1 MTFVQLLR
9 IAVVTPAVGVACV
22 VMAADPQDNWSRF
35 GRDIDSNT
43 FTVGHP
49 ASPRWAAP
57 AHVHANGEH
66 PAVIIARR
74 AAQGQV
80 ALDPNTYIVQPPA
93 SVTWLAHSDAPEAVT
108 VAGR

>member
-1 MTFVQLLR
+1 MTFVHVLR
-9 IAVVTPAVGVACV
+9 IAVAMPIACAACL

-35 GRDIDSNT
+35 GRDVDPNT

-57 AHVHANGEH
+57 VAQHANGEH
-66 PAVIIARR
+66 PAVIVARR
-74 AAQGQV
+74 AAQGEV

-93 SVTWLAHSDAPEAVT
+93 SVTWLAHGDAPEAVT
-108 VAGR
+108 VAKR